1 MGRNSRKST
10 VNLIMKDHSMRK
22 LVAEKMGKL
31 VNKELQVTC
40 YNKTKSK
47 FKDKSLEALT
57 SFSWTE
63 VLSDLKRTAPLLT
76 AMFHHFI
83 GTYSSQS
90 QVKRK
95 EVSVVIAAGIFLQA
109 FSERANLIQRLF
121 SLLLY
126 SNHCPKQVTS
136 YISYFICNH
145 YVIF

>member
-1 MGRNSRKST
+1 
-10 VNLIMKDHSMRK
+10 MKDHCIRK

-40 YNKTKSK
+40 SNKAKLK

-109 FSERANLIQRLF
+109 FSERANLIQWLF

-126 SNHCPKQVTS
+126 SNYCL
-136 YISYFICNH
+136 
-145 YVIF
+145 